1 VYLINKLLP
10 KISFGNSNDAAE
22 MNCLL
27 QLKQRH
33 LSVTRNCSLNERLG
47 FQAPSFYRL
56 GPVIGTASRH
66 QQMVLLN

>member
-1 VYLINKLLP
+1 
-10 KISFGNSNDAAE
+10 
-22 MNCLL
+22 MNCVL

-33 LSVTRNCSLNERLG
+33 LSVTRNWSLNERLG

-56 GPVIGTASRH
+56 GPVIGTAPQH